1 MSIESITAA
10 NRAEFLNLVDAEIRP
25 DRAKTNAW
33 DDFPIILS
41 ASNSQW
47 QLIYRAEDGTIA
59 GCMACLIR
67 DLQTS
72 CGKIPVAGIGS
83 VVTRPQ
89 FRGQGISS
97 ALQNEM
103 LNRLRGKNIPLGVL
117 WTDQPEIYAGRG
129 FHAAG
134 WEIHASV
141 SELTIRN
148 DLDSSFLIRPFSSED
163 TNRVQKLF
171 DEHALRTLR
180 HPGDAAAYYCMPGT
194 IGYVLCNSSEQIV
207 AAVFCGKGGDFP
219 NYITEF
225 CGSSQLLPFLFKH
238 VHQLDL
244 ADQVLIPP
252 GNENLVNS
260 LVDLGAGWMA
270 TPSGQWV
277 VLAPQVLDEIVR
289 QSGETVPAEIMNPKA
304 WLGGVDSSGMPQTGP
319 ITAAIWG
326 FDSV

>member
-10 NRAEFLNLVDAEIRP
+10 DRAEFLNLVDAEIRP

-33 DDFPIILS
+33 DDFPVILS

-47 QLIYRAEDGTIA
+47 QLIYRTEDGTIA

-83 VVTRPQ
+83 VVTRPE
-89 FRGQGISS
+89 FRGKGIST

-129 FHAAG
+129 FIAAG

-148 DLDSSFLIRPFSSED
+148 DLDSNFSIRPFSSED

-171 DEHALRTLR
+171 DEHTLRTLR
-180 HPGDAAAYYCMPGT
+180 NPGDAEAYYCMPGT
-194 IGYVLCNSSEQIV
+194 TGYVLCNRDKYIV

-225 CGSSQLLPFLFKH
+225 CGSAQLLPFLFKH
-238 VHQLDL
+238 VHHLDL
-244 ADQVLIPP
+244 ANQVLIPP

-277 VLAPQVLDEIVR
+277 ILDPQVLGEIVR
-289 QSGETVPAEIMNPKA
+289 QSGETVPAETMNPKA
-304 WLGGVDSSGMPQTGP
+304 WLGDVDSSGMPQTGP